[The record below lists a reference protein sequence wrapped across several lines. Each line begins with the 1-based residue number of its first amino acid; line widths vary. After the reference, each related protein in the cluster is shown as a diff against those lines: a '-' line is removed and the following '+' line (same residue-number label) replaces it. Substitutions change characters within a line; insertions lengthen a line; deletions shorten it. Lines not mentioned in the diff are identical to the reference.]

1 MMVRLCI
8 LNVGLALASWS
19 AAADTA
25 VPTATTATFGAWTV
39 GCSMAAQADGSAP
52 KQVCQM
58 TTRLN
63 LKGQDGQMHP
73 LLAFTIGTPPG
84 AKVARLAL
92 QVPTDVA
99 LRAGVSISLDKPGAA
114 GADPNAAK
122 VQDDLLDLSYVT
134 CTPQGCVADADGSA
148 DLWGKLRA
156 VKSVNVG
163 FTAVAGMKNILVPVS
178 LDGFGDAMAALEAN
192 AK

>member
-1 MMVRLCI
+1 MMVRLGI
-8 LNVGLALASWS
+8 FGLGLMLAS
-19 AAADTA
+19 AVAADTA

-39 GCSMAAQADGSAP
+39 ACSMVAEADGSAP
-52 KQVCQM
+52 KQFCQM

-84 AKVARLAL
+84 GKVARMAL

-99 LRAGVSISLDKPGAA
+99 LRDGVAISLDKPPAV
-114 GADPNAAK
+114 GADVNAVK
-122 VQDDLLDLSYVT
+122 DQDVLLALTYAT
-134 CTPQGCVADADGSA
+134 CTPEGCVADADGSDA
-148 DLWGKLRA
+148 LWGKLKA
-156 VKSVNVG
+156 VKSANVG
-163 FTAVAGMKNILVPVS
+163 FTALTGMKKILVPVS
-178 LDGFGDAMAALEAN
+178 MDGFADAMAALEAN

>member
-1 MMVRLCI
+1 MARL
-8 LNVGLALASWS
+8 GLAAAMALAGFA
-19 AAADTA
+19 AAADTSV

-39 GCSMAAQADGSAP
+39 ACNMAAQADGTAA
-52 KQVCQM
+52 KQLCQM

-73 LLAFTIGTPPG
+73 LLAFTIGTLPG
-84 AKVARLAL
+84 GKVARMAL

-99 LRAGVSISLDKPGAA
+99 LRDGLAISLDKPGVA

-122 VQDDLLDLSYVT
+122 DQDVLLALTFIT
-134 CTPQGCVADADGSA
+134 CNPQGCVADADGTP
-148 DLWGKLRA
+148 DLWDKLKT

-163 FTAVAGMKNILVPVS
+163 FTALAGMKKILVPVS

-192 AK
+192 TK

>member
-1 MMVRLCI
+1 MVRL
-8 LNVGLALASWS
+8 GLAAASLTLAGFA
-19 AAADTA
+19 AAADNV

-39 GCSMAAQADGSAP
+39 ACNMAAQADGTAA
-52 KQVCQM
+52 KQLCQM

-99 LRAGVSISLDKPGAA
+99 LREGVAISLDKPAAA
-114 GADPNAAK
+114 GADPNSAK
-122 VQDDLLDLSYVT
+122 AQDVLLALTYIT
-134 CTPQGCVADADGSA
+134 CNPQGCVADADGSA
-148 DLWGKLRA
+148 DLWGKLKG

-163 FTAVAGMKNILVPVS
+163 FTAVAGMKKILVPLS
-178 LDGFGDAMAALEAN
+178 LDGFGDAMAALVAN